1 MKKRKCD
8 LILCKQ
14 NSSITFDEVNDKYE
28 MFLALS
34 IKNMFSL
41 FIKKPKI
48 LLNISPNI
56 NLLVP
61 FLKTYA
67 NVKVLKN
74 SCIGIFSYMVHYGEY
89 DLGLYFY
96 ESEGSIKL
104 NIYSGSGYP
113 LSKHEFCFFENEY
126 QNLLNCKN
134 LSNYTNN
141 NIVSKLKNHSNR
153 VNKQTKIYDFEKLL
167 YGEGD
172 RFIKKWGN
180 KYIKFLKSVL
190 LKTKSKIS
198 VVVGNKIENYFLKQ
212 LFNNKNIEYNLYCGK
227 NIYMYK
233 NEKLLNLENLI
244 NYKCINSLCIEN
256 EEFIHNNQLSK
267 NDLIKHLLENEKDC
281 MINNNQL
288 YVIKNAFDFENISK
302 VIFLI
307 NHLAI

>member
-1 MKKRKCD
+1 M
-8 LILCKQ
+8 ILCKQ

-67 NVKVLKN
+67 NVKVVKN

-126 QNLLNCKN
+126 QKLIDCED
-134 LSNYTNN
+134 SSYYNN
-141 NIVSKLKNHSNR
+141 NIKKFRNIENKVKN
-153 VNKQTKIYDFEKLL
+153 KITIYDFEKLL

-172 RFIKKWGN
+172 RFLKSWKN

-190 LKTKSKIS
+190 ITTKINLS

-233 NEKLLNLENLI
+233 NEKLLDLKNFI

-267 NDLIKHLLENEKDC
+267 NDLIKHLLEDEKDC
-281 MINNNQL
+281 YIKSNQL
-288 YVIKNAFDFENISK
+288 FVIKNAFDFENISK